1 MRAVR
6 ALAALEKAPCY
17 PDCEEDLRIFN
28 GILFFVCLLFIEL
41 NHHASRTV
49 DIPVSMNPMLT
60 RD

>member
-6 ALAALEKAPCY
+6 ALAALEHAPCCL
-17 PDCEEDLRIFN
+17 DCEEDLCIFE
-28 GILFFVCLLFIEL
+28 GTLFFVCSLCIEL

-49 DIPVSMNPMLT
+49 DIPASMNLTLT